1 MLMDGRDEKGRFV
14 PGWEGGPGRPKKGE
28 ALTDI
33 LKSKLNKEEL
43 AEKLIAKAFEDGDLA
58 AMKYIYDRID
68 GRPKETIEGTFTEI
82 PRYLGFQLPPD
93 ADEPED
99 SDTDTE

>member
-1 MLMDGRDEKGRFV
+1 MPWK
-14 PGWEGGPGRPKKGE
+14 PGESGNPQGRPPKGE

-33 LKSKLNKEEL
+33 LKSKIDKEQI
-43 AEKLIAKAFEDGDLA
+43 AEKLIELVGDGDLA
-58 AMKYIYDRID
+58 AIKYVYDRID

-93 ADEPED
+93 ADESED

>member
-1 MLMDGRDEKGRFV
+1 MPNPNWVKGVSGNPKGR
-14 PGWEGGPGRPKKGE
+14 PPKDQ

-33 LKSKLNKEEL
+33 LRSKIDKEAI
-43 AEKLIAKAFEDGDLA
+43 AEKLLEMVDGGDLA
-58 AMKYIYDRID
+58 AIKYVYDRVD

-93 ADEPED
+93 ADESED
-99 SDTDTE
+99 SEADTE

>member
-1 MLMDGRDEKGRFV
+1 MWQ
-14 PGWEGGPGRPKKGE
+14 PGQSGNPAGRPPKGE
-28 ALTDI
+28 ALTEI
-33 LKSKLNKEEL
+33 LKSKVDKEEI
-43 AEKLIAKAFEDGDLA
+43 AEKLLELVNNGDLA
-58 AMKYIYDRID
+58 AIKYVYDRVD

-99 SDTDTE
+99 SEADTE